1 LTSSCIEIC
10 IINPYA
16 TEKSNAKLKQCVLEV
31 IDKSSTVYLNGNSI
45 VEDYYSYYLET
56 ANVSKLI
63 KEIESNNTSDA
74 FIIACYEDVGI
85 DDIRKITSKPVI
97 GVGEAAFYTAN
108 IITNRFSIITN
119 LSSSHEALKNNL
131 IKYGLEHKC
140 VSLKSIEVPILDM
153 ETMSKSNIKK
163 LESEINR
170 TIIEDNPEAI
180 IITSPGILNLTKIF
194 SDRFN
199 IPIVEG
205 VSAAA
210 TLLET
215 LSKQGLKIKKYTNPT
230 NKNYGI
236 PI

>member
-1 LTSSCIEIC
+1 MGIEIC

-16 TEKSNAKLKQCVLEV
+16 TENSNAKLKQCVSKI
-31 IDKSSTVYLNGNSI
+31 IDKNSTVFLNENSI
-45 VEDYYSYYLET
+45 IKDYYSYYLET
-56 ANVSKLI
+56 ANVSKI
-63 KEIESNNTSDA
+63 VKDIESNVSSDA
-74 FIIACYEDVGI
+74 FIIACYEDTGI
-85 DDIRKITSKPVI
+85 DVIRKITSKPVI
-97 GVGEAAFYTAN
+97 GLGEAAFYTAS
-108 IITNRFSIITN
+108 IIANTFSIITN
-119 LSSSHEALKNNL
+119 LSKSHEALKNNL
-131 IKYGLEHKC
+131 IKYDLDNKC

-153 ETMSKSNIKK
+153 ETMSKSNVKK

-170 TIIEDNPEAI
+170 TIVEDNPEAI
-180 IITSPGILNLTKIF
+180 IITSPGILNLTKTF

-215 LSKQGLKIKKYTNPT
+215 LSKQNLKIKKISSTP
-230 NKNYGI
+230 NKKYGI

>member
-1 LTSSCIEIC
+1 MSIEIC

-16 TEKSNAKLKQCVLEV
+16 TDKSNAKLKQCVSEV
-31 IDKSSTVYLNGNSI
+31 IDKNSTVYINQNSNL
-45 VEDYYSYYLET
+45 EDYYSYYLET
-56 ANVSKLI
+56 ANVSKI
-63 KEIESNNTSDA
+63 VKEIESNNSSDA
-74 FIIACYEDVGI
+74 FIIACYEDTGI
-85 DDIRKITSKPVI
+85 DVIRKMTSRPVI
-97 GVGEAAFYTAN
+97 GIGEAAFYTAN
-108 IITNRFSIITN
+108 IIANKFSIITN
-119 LSSSHEALKNNL
+119 LSASHEALKNNL
-131 IKYGLEHKC
+131 IKYDLDNKC

-153 ETMSKSNIKK
+153 ETMSKLNIKK
-163 LESEINR
+163 LEGEINR
-170 TIIEDNPEAI
+170 TIVEDNPEAI

-205 VSAAA
+205 VTAAA

-215 LSKQGLKIKKYTNPT
+215 LSKQNLKIKRFTNSP

>member
-1 LTSSCIEIC
+1 MTSLCIEIC

-31 IDKSSTVYLNGNSI
+31 IDKSSTVYLNEKSI

-63 KEIESNNTSDA
+63 KDIENNNSSDA

-85 DDIRKITSKPVI
+85 DDIRKITSKPVMGI
-97 GVGEAAFYTAN
+97 GEAAFYTAN
-108 IITNRFSIITN
+108 IIANKFSIITN
-119 LSSSHEALKNNL
+119 LSASHEALKSNL
-131 IKYGLEHKC
+131 IKYDLEHKC

-215 LSKQGLKIKKYTNPT
+215 LSKQGLKIKKYTKPP

>member
-1 LTSSCIEIC
+1 MSIEIC

-16 TEKSNAKLKQCVLEV
+16 TEKSNAKLKKCVSEV
-31 IDKSSTVYLNGNSI
+31 IDKDSTVYLNEKSI

-56 ANVSKLI
+56 TNISTLV

-85 DDIRKITSKPVI
+85 DVIRKITSKPVI
-97 GVGEAAFYTAN
+97 GIGEAAFYTAG
-108 IITNRFSIITN
+108 IIANKFSIITN
-119 LSSSHEALKNNL
+119 LSVSHEALKNNL
-131 IKYGLEHKC
+131 KKYDLDQKC

-163 LESEINR
+163 LENEINR
-170 TIIEDNPEAI
+170 TICEDKPEAI

-205 VSAAA
+205 VTAAA
-210 TLLET
+210 TLLEN
-215 LSKQGLKIKKYTNPT
+215 LSKQGLKIKKFTEPLNR
-230 NKNYGI
+230 NYGVKI
-236 PI
+236 

>member
-1 LTSSCIEIC
+1 MSIEIC

-16 TEKSNAKLKQCVLEV
+16 TEKSNAKLKKCVSEV
-31 IDKSSTVYLNGNSI
+31 IDKDSTVYLNEKSI

-56 ANVSKLI
+56 TNISTLV

-85 DDIRKITSKPVI
+85 DVIRKITSKPVI
-97 GVGEAAFYTAN
+97 GIGEAAFYTAS
-108 IITNRFSIITN
+108 IIANKFSIITN
-119 LSSSHEALKNNL
+119 LSVSHEALKNNL
-131 IKYGLEHKC
+131 IKYDLNHKC

-153 ETMSKSNIKK
+153 ETMSKSNIRK

-170 TIIEDNPEAI
+170 TIVEDNPEAL

-199 IPIVEG
+199 IPIIEG
-205 VSAAA
+205 VTAAA
-210 TLLET
+210 TLLEN
-215 LSKQGLKIKKYTNPT
+215 LSKQGLKIKKFTAPI
-230 NKNYGI
+230 KRNYGI
-236 PI
+236 FF

>member
-1 LTSSCIEIC
+1 MSIEIC

-16 TEKSNAKLKQCVLEV
+16 TDKSNAKLKQCVSEV
-31 IDKSSTVYLNGNSI
+31 IDKNSTVYINQTSNL
-45 VEDYYSYYLET
+45 EDYYSYYLET
-56 ANVSKLI
+56 ANVSKI
-63 KEIESNNTSDA
+63 VKEIESNNSSDA
-74 FIIACYEDVGI
+74 FIIACYEDTGI
-85 DDIRKITSKPVI
+85 DVIRKITSRPVI
-97 GVGEAAFYTAN
+97 GIGEAAFYTAN
-108 IITNRFSIITN
+108 IIANKFSIITN
-119 LSSSHEALKNNL
+119 LSASHEALKNNL
-131 IKYGLEHKC
+131 IKYDLDHKC

-163 LESEINR
+163 LENEINR
-170 TIIEDNPEAI
+170 TICEDKPEAI

-205 VSAAA
+205 VTAAA

-215 LSKQGLKIKKYTNPT
+215 LSKQGLKIKRFTNPP

>member
-1 LTSSCIEIC
+1 MGIEIC

-31 IDKSSTVYLNGNSI
+31 IDKNSTVYLNENSI

-63 KEIESNNTSDA
+63 KEIESNNSSDA

-85 DDIRKITSKPVI
+85 DDIRKITSKPVMGI
-97 GVGEAAFYTAN
+97 GEAAFYTAN
-108 IITNRFSIITN
+108 IIANKFSIITN
-119 LSSSHEALKNNL
+119 LSASHEALKNNL
-131 IKYGLEHKC
+131 IKYDLEHKC

-163 LESEINR
+163 LENEINR

-199 IPIVEG
+199 IPIIEG
-205 VSAAA
+205 VTAAA

-215 LSKQGLKIKKYTNPT
+215 LSKQGLKIKKFTKSP

>member
-1 LTSSCIEIC
+1 MSIEIC

-16 TEKSNAKLKQCVLEV
+16 TEKSNVKLQQCVSEV
-31 IDKSSTVYLNGNSI
+31 IDKDSTVYINENSI

-56 ANVSKLI
+56 KNVSKLV

-85 DDIRKITSKPVI
+85 DVIRKITSKPVI
-97 GVGEAAFYTAN
+97 GIGEAAFYTAS
-108 IITNRFSIITN
+108 IIANKFSIITN
-119 LSSSHEALKNNL
+119 LSVSHEALKNNL
-131 IKYGLEHKC
+131 IKYDLDHKC

-153 ETMSKSNIKK
+153 ETMSKSNIRK

-170 TIIEDNPEAI
+170 TMVEDNPEAL

-199 IPIVEG
+199 IPIIEG
-205 VSAAA
+205 VTAAA
-210 TLLET
+210 TLLEN
-215 LSKQGLKIKKYTNPT
+215 LSKQGLKIRKFTAPLER
-230 NKNYGI
+230 NYGAKF
-236 PI
+236 

>member
-1 LTSSCIEIC
+1 MISLGIEIC

-31 IDKSSTVYLNGNSI
+31 IDKNSTVYLNENSI
-45 VEDYYSYYLET
+45 VDDYYSYYLEST
-56 ANVSKLI
+56 NVSKLI
-63 KEIESNNTSDA
+63 KDIENNNSSDA

-108 IITNRFSIITN
+108 IIANKFSIITN
-119 LSSSHEALKNNL
+119 LSASHEALKNNL
-131 IKYGLEHKC
+131 IKYDLEHKC

-163 LESEINR
+163 LEGAINR

-199 IPIVEG
+199 IPIIEG
-205 VSAAA
+205 VTAAA

-215 LSKQGLKIKKYTNPT
+215 LSKQGLKIKKFTKSP

>member
-1 LTSSCIEIC
+1 MSIEIC
-10 IINPYA
+10 IINPHA
-16 TEKSNAKLKQCVLEV
+16 TEKSNAKLKQCVSEV
-31 IDKSSTVYLNGNSI
+31 IDKNSTVYLNQNSI
-45 VEDYYSYYLET
+45 FEDYYSYYLET
-56 ANVSKLI
+56 ANVSKI
-63 KEIESNNTSDA
+63 VKDIESNNTSDA
-74 FIIACYEDVGI
+74 FIIACYEDIGI
-85 DDIRKITSKPVI
+85 DVIRKITSKPVI
-97 GVGEAAFYTAN
+97 GIGEAAFYTAN
-108 IITNRFSIITN
+108 IIANKFSIITN
-119 LSSSHEALKNNL
+119 LSASHEALKNNL
-131 IKYGLEHKC
+131 MKYGLDNKC

-153 ETMSKSNIKK
+153 ETMSKLNIKK

-170 TIIEDNPEAI
+170 TIVEDNPEAI

-205 VSAAA
+205 VTAAA

-215 LSKQGLKIKKYTNPT
+215 LSKQNLKIKRFTNPP

>member
-1 LTSSCIEIC
+1 MSIEIC

-16 TEKSNAKLKQCVLEV
+16 TEKSNVKLQQCVSEV
-31 IDKSSTVYLNGNSI
+31 IDKDSTVYINENSI

-56 ANVSKLI
+56 KNVSKLV

-85 DDIRKITSKPVI
+85 DVIRKITSKPVI
-97 GVGEAAFYTAN
+97 GIGEAAFYTAS
-108 IITNRFSIITN
+108 IIANKFSIITN
-119 LSSSHEALKNNL
+119 LSVSHEALKNNL
-131 IKYGLEHKC
+131 IKYDLDHKC

-163 LESEINR
+163 LENEINR
-170 TIIEDNPEAI
+170 TICEDKPEAI

-205 VSAAA
+205 VTASA
-210 TLLET
+210 TLLEN
-215 LSKQGLKIKKYTNPT
+215 LSKQGLKIKKFTEPLNR
-230 NKNYGI
+230 NYGVKI
-236 PI
+236 

>member
-1 LTSSCIEIC
+1 LSIEIC

-16 TEKSNAKLKQCVLEV
+16 TDKSNAKLKQCVSEV
-31 IDKSSTVYLNGNSI
+31 IDKNSTVYLNQNSI
-45 VEDYYSYYLET
+45 FEDYYSYYLET
-56 ANVSKLI
+56 ANVSKI
-63 KEIESNNTSDA
+63 VKEMESNNSSDA
-74 FIIACYEDVGI
+74 FIIACYEDTGI
-85 DDIRKITSKPVI
+85 DVIRKMTSRPVI
-97 GVGEAAFYTAN
+97 GIGEAAFYTAN
-108 IITNRFSIITN
+108 IIANKFSIITN
-119 LSSSHEALKNNL
+119 LSASHEALKNNL
-131 IKYGLEHKC
+131 IKYDLDNKC

-153 ETMSKSNIKK
+153 ETMSKLNIKK
-163 LESEINR
+163 LEGEINR
-170 TIIEDNPEAI
+170 TIVEDNPEAI

-205 VSAAA
+205 VTAAA

-215 LSKQGLKIKKYTNPT
+215 LLKQNLKIKRFANPP